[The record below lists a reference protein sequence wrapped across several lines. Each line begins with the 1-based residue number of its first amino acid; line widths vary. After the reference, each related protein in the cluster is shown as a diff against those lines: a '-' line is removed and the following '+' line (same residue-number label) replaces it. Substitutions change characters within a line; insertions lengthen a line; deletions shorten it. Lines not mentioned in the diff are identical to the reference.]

1 MSTYDTLS
9 LAVGD
14 DGVALLTLNR
24 PDALNAL
31 NSTMMREFAE
41 ALDEATRAEAR
52 VLVLTGAG
60 RAFAAGAD
68 IAEMRDRTFGDMTDA
83 DHLSLWERLAQLRIP
98 TIGAVNGFAL
108 GGGCEIAMMCDVLIA
123 GEGASFGQPEIA
135 LGIIPGIGGTQRLTR
150 IVGKAQAMDLVL
162 TGRRVDAAEA
172 HRIGLV
178 SRVVSD
184 ADVLDEALTAA
195 RKIAGFSA
203 RAVRAAK
210 ECVLRADQ
218 TPLSEGLL
226 FERRWFHSLFA
237 FADQTEGMS
246 AFLDKRPARFTDG

>member
-1 MSTYDTLS
+1 MSSSDTLT
-9 LAVGD
+9 LTVDD
-14 DGVALLTLNR
+14 DGVAQLTLNR
-24 PDALNAL
+24 PAALNAL
-31 NSTMMREFAE
+31 NTTMMTEFAA
-41 ALDEATRAEAR
+41 ALHHVTDTGAR

-68 IAEMRDRTFGDMTDA
+68 IAEMRDRTFGDMTDTNHLAAWEQLA
-83 DHLSLWERLAQLRIP
+83 DLRIP

-108 GGGCEIAMMCDVLIA
+108 GGGCEIAMMCDILIA
-123 GEGASFGQPEIA
+123 GEGASFGQPEIG

-150 IVGKAQAMDLVL
+150 LVGKAQAMDLIL

-172 HRIGLV
+172 LRIGLV
-178 SRVVSD
+178 SRVV
-184 ADVLDEALTAA
+184 ADDEVLDQALVVARQIAA
-195 RKIAGFSA
+195 FSG

-218 TPLSEGLL
+218 TTLTEGLL

-237 FADQTEGMS
+237 FDDQSEGMT
-246 AFLDKRPARFTDG
+246 AFLDKRSARFTDG

>member
-1 MSTYDTLS
+1 MSTYDTLQ
-9 LAVGD
+9 LTVDD
-14 DGVALLTLNR
+14 DGVAVLTLNR

-31 NSTMMREFAE
+31 DSTMMREFAR
-41 ALDEATRAEAR
+41 ALDETTRAEAR

-68 IAEMRDRTFGDMTDA
+68 IAEMRERTFGDLTDS
-83 DHLSLWERLAQLRIP
+83 DHLSQWERLAELRIP
-98 TIGAVNGFAL
+98 TIGAVNGYAL

-123 GEGASFGQPEIA
+123 GEGASFGQPEIG

-150 IVGKAQAMDLVL
+150 IVGKARAMDLVL
-162 TGRRVDAAEA
+162 TGRHIDAAEA
-172 HRIGLV
+172 YRLGIV
-178 SRVVSD
+178 SRVVPD
-184 ADVLDEALTAA
+184 TDVLQEALATA
-195 RKIAGFSA
+195 RRIAGYSR

-210 ECVLRADQ
+210 ECVLRADE
-218 TPLSEGLL
+218 TSLSDGLV

-246 AFLDKRPARFTDG
+246 AFLDKRPARFTDE

>member
-1 MSTYDTLS
+1 
-9 LAVGD
+9 
-14 DGVALLTLNR
+14 
-24 PDALNAL
+24 
-31 NSTMMREFAE
+31 
-41 ALDEATRAEAR
+41 
-52 VLVLTGAG
+52 
-60 RAFAAGAD
+60 
-68 IAEMRDRTFGDMTDA
+68 
-83 DHLSLWERLAQLRIP
+83 
-98 TIGAVNGFAL
+98 
-108 GGGCEIAMMCDVLIA
+108 
-123 GEGASFGQPEIA
+123 
-135 LGIIPGIGGTQRLTR
+135 
-150 IVGKAQAMDLVL
+150 MDLVL

>member
-1 MSTYDTLS
+1 MSSSDTLT
-9 LAVGD
+9 LTVDD
-14 DGVALLTLNR
+14 DGVAQLTLNR
-24 PDALNAL
+24 PTALNAL
-31 NSTMMREFAE
+31 NTTMMTEFSV
-41 ALDEATRAEAR
+41 ALRQVTDSGARA
-52 VLVLTGAG
+52 LVLTGAG

-83 DHLSLWERLAQLRIP
+83 NHLAAWEQLADLRIP

-108 GGGCEIAMMCDVLIA
+108 GGGCEIAMMCDILIA
-123 GEGASFGQPEIA
+123 GEGASFGQPEIG

-150 IVGKAQAMDLVL
+150 LVGKARAMDLIL

-172 HRIGLV
+172 LRIGLV
-178 SRVVSD
+178 SRVVPD
-184 ADVLDEALTAA
+184 DDVLGQALVVA
-195 RKIAGFSA
+195 RQIAGFSG

-218 TPLSEGLL
+218 TTLAEGLL

-237 FADQTEGMS
+237 FDDQTEGMT

>member
-1 MSTYDTLS
+1 MSTYDTLQ
-9 LAVGD
+9 LTVDD

-31 NSTMMREFAE
+31 DSTMMREFAR
-41 ALDEATRAEAR
+41 ALHETTRAEAR

-68 IAEMRDRTFGDMTDA
+68 IAEMRERTFGDLTDS
-83 DHLSLWERLAQLRIP
+83 DHLSQWERLAELRIP
-98 TIGAVNGFAL
+98 TIGAVNGYAL

-150 IVGKAQAMDLVL
+150 IVGKARAMDLVL
-162 TGRRVDAAEA
+162 TGRHIDAAEA
-172 HRIGLV
+172 YRLGIV
-178 SRVVSD
+178 SRVVPD
-184 ADVLDEALTAA
+184 TDVLQEALATA
-195 RKIAGFSA
+195 RRIAGYSR

-210 ECVLRADQ
+210 ECVLRADE
-218 TPLSEGLL
+218 TSLSDGLV

-246 AFLDKRPARFTDG
+246 AFLDKRPARFTDE

>member
-1 MSTYDTLS
+1 MPSFETLTFT
-9 LAVGD
+9 VD
-14 DGVALLTLNR
+14 DGVAQLTLNR
-24 PDALNAL
+24 PAALNAL
-31 NSTMMREFAE
+31 NTAMMNEFSA
-41 ALDEATRAEAR
+41 ALRKATETGAR

-83 DHLSLWERLAQLRIP
+83 NHLAAWEELADLRIP
-98 TIGAVNGFAL
+98 TIGAINGFAL
-108 GGGCEIAMMCDVLIA
+108 GGGCEIAMMCDILIA
-123 GEGASFGQPEIA
+123 AESASFGQPEIA

-162 TGRRVDAAEA
+162 TGRRIDAAEA

-178 SRVVSD
+178 SRVV
-184 ADVLDEALTAA
+184 ADEEVVAHALAVA
-195 RKIAGFSA
+195 RQLAGCSG
-203 RAVRAAK
+203 RALRAAK
-210 ECVLRADQ
+210 ECVRRADQ
-218 TPLSEGLL
+218 TTLSEGLL

-237 FADQTEGMS
+237 FDDQTEGMT

>member
-1 MSTYDTLS
+1 MSEYDTLT

-14 DGVALLTLNR
+14 DRVALLTLNR
-24 PDALNAL
+24 PTALNAL
-31 NSTMMREFAE
+31 SSQMMREFTE
-41 ALDEATRAEAR
+41 ALDEVTRADAR

-68 IAEMRDRTFGDMTDA
+68 IAEMRDRTFGEMTDA
-83 DHLSLWERLAQLRIP
+83 DHLSAWERLAALRIP

-108 GGGCEIAMMCDVLIA
+108 GGGCEIAMMCDLLFA

-150 IVGKAQAMDLVL
+150 VVGKPQAMDLIL
-162 TGRRVDAAEA
+162 TGRRIDADEA
-172 HRIGLV
+172 FRLGLV
-178 SRVVSD
+178 SRVVPD
-184 ADVLDEALTAA
+184 DEVLDSAMTAA
-195 RKIAGFSA
+195 RQIAGFSS

-218 TPLSEGLL
+218 TSLSEGLL

-237 FADQTEGMS
+237 FADQTEGMT
-246 AFLDKRPARFTDG
+246 AFLDKRPARFSDD